1 MDSIVKLGLDVYH
14 GNVQTEYTNG
24 KDAEEQLR
32 AALIKANGGKET
44 IDVKTLRDNK
54 QIFTIIEEI
63 LEIAV
68 EEGMKGDEFFMK
80 WVDYRNLAEG
90 DRNEFVI
97 EADSEFIV
105 ADMSKGIATPRRQR
119 IGEETTLSIPT
130 KTSGIRVYEELSRV
144 LAGRVKWATF
154 IEKAVQAI
162 TKDRYDKIFT
172 AFMGI
177 TKDTRGL
184 SETYIKAGTY
194 DEEALLEMVEHLEA
208 ATGAKAEIIG
218 VKQALRKIKT
228 AEVSDEARSSYYNV
242 GHYGKVAGV
251 NMTAINQIHK
261 AGTETFMLPTDTVW
275 VVASNDPFIKFVT
288 EGEGYISD
296 RPADNNADF
305 TQEYL
310 YIERT
315 GCSVVMKSKIGR
327 YTFA

>member
-24 KDAEEQLR
+24 KDAEATLR
-32 AALIKANGGKET
+32 EALIKANGGKET
-44 IDVKTLRDNK
+44 IDVRSLRENK

-63 LEIAV
+63 IDIAV

-90 DRNEFVI
+90 DKNEFVI

-105 ADMSKGIATPRRQR
+105 ADMSRGIATPRRQR

-154 IEKAVQAI
+154 IDKAVKAV

-172 AFMGI
+172 AFTGI

-184 SETYIKAGTY
+184 SETYIKAGSY
-194 DEEALLEMVEHLEA
+194 DEEALLEMVEHVEA

-228 AEVSDEARSSYYNV
+228 AEVSDEAKSSYYNV

-251 NMTAINQIHK
+251 NMTAINQIHR
-261 AGTETFMLPTDTVW
+261 AGTETFMLPADTVW

-296 RPADNNADF
+296 TPADNNADF

-315 GCSVVMKSKIGR
+315 GCSVVLKSKIGR